1 MKSKILALG
10 MTLSI
15 LAFTSCTNDSEPA
28 AAEEM
33 VTTNDVTATQKMD
46 NAIDDIAVIVED
58 QYELSD
64 GTLTGRTIGNYYSI
78 LPTCATFSD
87 LGSTTTVRKITITF
101 GNPNTPACLFR
112 GHLLR
117 GQIILTRTIGTTFPK
132 ITTVTFNNFYSN
144 ENKLEGYSTWKREM
158 VGTGADLHPKNTFI
172 LNAMKWTTTEG
183 VYTRTG
189 ERIREMIAGF
199 ATRLSP
205 TDDIFSTHG
214 TFTTTHPNGSVYTA
228 LVEKATALIH
238 KTACSLQTTP
248 MPFPVSG
255 KLKISKDSHYAII
268 EYGNGECDNLA
279 MLAIDGGT
287 AKPIILGN

>member
-28 AAEEM
+28 AAEAM
-33 VTTNDVTATQKMD
+33 VTTNDVIATQKMD

-58 QYELSD
+58 QYELSE

-78 LPTCATFSD
+78 LPTCATLSD

-144 ENKLEGYSTWKREM
+144 ENKLEGSSTWKREM

-172 LNAMKWTTTEG
+172 MNAMKWTTTEG